1 MVVRIERLGTES
13 LPDVPLE
20 FFNGIEDD
28 DNSEEE
34 TENEIEIKINSKV
47 GIGSYISSN
56 NNLQAINSRSSMF
69 PK

>member
-1 MVVRIERLGTES
+1 MVRIERLATES
-13 LPDVPLE
+13 LPEVPLE
-20 FFNGIEDD
+20 FINGTEDD

-47 GIGSYISSN
+47 GIESYISSN
-56 NNLQAINSRSSMF
+56 NNLQAINSRSCMF